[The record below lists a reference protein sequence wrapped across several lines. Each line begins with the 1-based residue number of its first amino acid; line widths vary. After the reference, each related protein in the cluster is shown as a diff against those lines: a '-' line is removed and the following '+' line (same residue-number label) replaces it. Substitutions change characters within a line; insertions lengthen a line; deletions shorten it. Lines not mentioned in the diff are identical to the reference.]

1 MNEKKTI
8 IKNVHKKI
16 INLDVLTEKIQEFL
30 EIQKVDNLRVKKE
43 LLRKGL
49 IQIDTLT
56 ETKRKLITAIDL
68 VQSIKN
74 NSTQIDNLTNDLN
87 LLTEQEKKQS
97 IKKKEYESIKSE
109 I

>member
-30 EIQKVDNLRVKKE
+30 EIQKIDNLRVKKE

-74 NSTQIDNLTNDLN
+74 NS
-87 LLTEQEKKQS
+87 S
-97 IKKKEYESIKSE
+97 
-109 I
+109 

>member
-74 NSTQIDNLTNDLN
+74 NS
-87 LLTEQEKKQS
+87 S
-97 IKKKEYESIKSE
+97 
-109 I
+109 